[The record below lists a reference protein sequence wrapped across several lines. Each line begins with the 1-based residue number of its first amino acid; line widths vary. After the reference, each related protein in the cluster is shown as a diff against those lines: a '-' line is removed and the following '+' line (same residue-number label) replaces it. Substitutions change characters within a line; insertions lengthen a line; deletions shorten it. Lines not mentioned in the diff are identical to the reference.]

1 MKQRKMWTTALT
13 LVLAL
18 TCLSFKCGGGG
29 QVAGGN
35 TDAKRK
41 YAKAA
46 DDIAG
51 ALNSMVDVLKN
62 LQQQGRISD
71 DEARKLVQLLNA
83 ANEADT
89 ALFNRLKATTVVD
102 ASNKSE
108 LLSLLS
114 QVSATVNDLSNSGVL
129 PIGNSDAKQKLS
141 KFLNTINAA
150 LAILRELNT

>member
-1 MKQRKMWTTALT
+1 MKHRKMWTTALT

-62 LQQQGRISD
+62 LQQQGRISA
-71 DEARKLVQLLNA
+71 DEGRKAFASSQPTTRSRRAWPRAAAAVYENRRALV
-83 ANEADT
+83 
-89 ALFNRLKATTVVD
+89 
-102 ASNKSE
+102 
-108 LLSLLS
+108 
-114 QVSATVNDLSNSGVL
+114 
-129 PIGNSDAKQKLS
+129 
-141 KFLNTINAA
+141 
-150 LAILRELNT
+150 